1 MSVNSLN
8 IEDVYQIL
16 NSIHSQATGQTSLAP
31 TNTYEFTS
39 MATTTLAAGV
49 DTVYNAL
56 MNTLGRTVFSVR
68 PYERKFSGL
77 VQDSVQWGGIMR
89 KISYADK
96 PIGAEQAYHP
106 VDGTS
111 VDPWKINK
119 SNVLEMR
126 YYGSAV
132 YQDTVTIFKDTL
144 MQSFESPAQLGSF
157 VSGQMTHMSNKW
169 EQYLENLN
177 RATLAN
183 FIGAKIDASNGVVHL
198 LTEYN
203 TQTGQTANPLSKTD
217 IWLPANMPH
226 FFRWLR
232 ARINTIG
239 RRMAERSGEYQV
251 QVTGKEIMRHT
262 PFADQ
267 KIYLLAD
274 VLDQIDTMVNTV
286 TFHDEPLA
294 YADVEG
300 VSFWQDI
307 NTPDSINVTPAVIN
321 AAGVVSQGTA
331 VNQADIFG
339 VMFDRD
345 AIGTNV
351 KLYDVANSPY
361 NQIGR
366 YWNTTLTA
374 NLQYTNDLTEKG
386 VILLLD

>member
-1 MSVNSLN
+1 MSVNSLQ

-16 NSIHSQATGQTSLAP
+16 NSIHSQATGQTALAP

-56 MNTLGRTVFSVR
+56 MNTIGRTVFSVR

-77 VQDSVQWGGIMR
+77 VQDNVRWGGIMR

-96 PIGAEQAYHP
+96 PIAAEEAYHP
-106 VDGTS
+106 VDGTT

-119 SNVLEMR
+119 ANVLEMR

-132 YQDTVTIFKDTL
+132 YQDTTTIFRDQL
-144 MQSFESPAQLGSF
+144 MQSFESPDQLGSF

-203 TQTGQTANPLSKTD
+203 TQTGQSLTSTD

-307 NTPDSINVTPAVIN
+307 NTPDSIDVTPAVIN
-321 AAGVVSQGTA
+321 SSGVVSQGTA
-331 VNQADIFG
+331 VQQSDIFG

-345 AIGTNV
+345 AVGTNV

-361 NQIGR
+361 NQVGR
-366 YWNTTLTA
+366 YYNTTLTA

>member
-1 MSVNSLN
+1 MSVNSLQ

-56 MNTLGRTVFSVR
+56 MNTIGRTVFSVR

-77 VQDSVQWGGIMR
+77 VQDNVRWGGIMR

-96 PIGAEQAYHP
+96 QLSAEEAWHP
-106 VDGTS
+106 VDGTT

-119 SNVLEMR
+119 ANVLEMR

-132 YQDTVTIFKDTL
+132 YQDTTTVFRDQL
-144 MQSFESPAQLGSF
+144 VQSFESPDQLGSF

-183 FIGAKIDASNGVVHL
+183 FIGAKIDASNGVIHL

-203 TQTGQTANPLSKTD
+203 TQTGQSLTSTD

-262 PFADQ
+262 PYADQ

-307 NTPDSINVTPAVIN
+307 NTPDSIDVTPAVIN
-321 AAGVVSQGTA
+321 TSGVVSQGTA
-331 VNQADIFG
+331 VQQSNIFG
-339 VMFDRD
+339 IIFDRD
-345 AIGTNV
+345 AIGTHV
-351 KLYDVANSPY
+351 KMYEVANSPY
-361 NQIGR
+361 NAKGM
-366 YWNTTLTA
+366 YYNTILNA
-374 NLQYTNDLTEKG
+374 NLMYTNDLTEKAA
-386 VILLLD
+386 ILLLD

>member
-1 MSVNSLN
+1 MSVNSLQ

-16 NSIHSQATGQTSLAP
+16 NSIHSQATGQTALAP

-56 MNTLGRTVFSVR
+56 MNTIGRTVFSVR

-77 VQDSVQWGGIMR
+77 VQDNVRWGAIMR

-96 PIGAEQAYHP
+96 AIGAEEAFHP
-106 VDGTS
+106 VDGTT

-119 SNVLEMR
+119 ANVLEMR

-132 YQDTVTIFKDTL
+132 YQDTTTIFRDQL
-144 MQSFESPAQLGSF
+144 MQSFESPEQLGSF

-177 RATLAN
+177 RSTLAN
-183 FIGAKIDASNGVVHL
+183 FIGAKIDASNGVIHL

-203 TQTGQTANPLSKTD
+203 TLINASPALTAADVWQPQNFNF
-217 IWLPANMPH
+217 W
-226 FFRWLR
+226 RWVR
-232 ARINTIG
+232 GRINTLG

-262 PFADQ
+262 PYADQ
-267 KIYLLAD
+267 RIYLLSDAMD
-274 VLDQIDTMVNTV
+274 IIDTMVNTT
-286 TFHDEPLA
+286 TFHDEPLS
-294 YADVEG
+294 YANVEG
-300 VSFWQDI
+300 VSYWQDI
-307 NTPDSINVTPAVIN
+307 NTPASIDVTPAVIN
-321 AAGVVSQGTA
+321 SSGVVSQGTA
-331 VNQADIFG
+331 VQQGDIFG

-361 NQIGR
+361 NQVGR
-366 YWNTTLTA
+366 YYNTTLTA
-374 NLQYTNDLTEKG
+374 NLQFTNDLTEKG
-386 VILLLD
+386 IVLLLD

>member
-1 MSVNSLN
+1 MSVNALN

-16 NSIHSQATGQTSLAP
+16 NSIHQQATGRTSLAP
-31 TNTYEFTS
+31 TNTGEFVS
-39 MATTTLAAGV
+39 MATTTLATGV

-56 MNTLGRTVFSVR
+56 MNTLGQTVFAVR

-77 VQDSVQWGGIMR
+77 VVDNVRWGAIRR

-96 PIGAEQAYHP
+96 ALSEAEKAWHP
-106 VDGTS
+106 VDGTT

-119 SNVLEMR
+119 SDILEMR
-126 YYGSAV
+126 FYGSAV
-132 YQDTVTIFKDTL
+132 YQDTVTIFRDQL
-144 MQSFESPAQLGSF
+144 MQSFESPEQLGSF

-183 FIGAKIDASNGVVHL
+183 FIGAKYSLNNGIVHL

-203 TQTGQTANPLSKTD
+203 AQTGLSLTIQDVYK
-217 IWLPANMPH
+217 PANMAD
-226 FFRWLR
+226 FFRWVR

-251 QVTGKEIMRHT
+251 TVQGKNVNRHT

-267 KIYLLAD
+267 KIYLHAD
-274 VLDQIDTMVNTV
+274 ALDQIDAMVNTV
-286 TFHDEPLA
+286 TYHDEPLA

-300 VSFWQDI
+300 VSYWQDI
-307 NTPDSINVTPAVIN
+307 NDPLKIDVTPSVIN
-321 AAGVVSQGTA
+321 ANGVVSTA
-331 VNQADIFG
+331 AEQQVDKIFG
-339 VMFDRD
+339 IMFDRD
-345 AIGTNV
+345 AISTNI

-361 NQIGR
+361 NQVGR
-366 YWNTTLTA
+366 YYNTTLTA

-386 VILLLD
+386 VVLLLD

>member
-1 MSVNSLN
+1 MSVNSLQ

-16 NSIHSQATGQTSLAP
+16 NSIHSQATGQASLAP

-39 MATTTLAAGV
+39 MATTTLAAGA

-56 MNTLGRTVFSVR
+56 MNTIGRTVFAVR
-68 PYERKFSGL
+68 PYERKFSGI
-77 VQDSVQWGGIMR
+77 VQDNVRWGAIQR

-96 PIGAEQAYHP
+96 AIAAEEAYHP
-106 VDGTS
+106 VDGTT

-119 SNVLEMR
+119 TDVIEMR

-132 YQDTVTIFKDTL
+132 YQDTTTVFRDQL
-144 MQSFESPAQLGSF
+144 MQSFENEAALGSF

-177 RATLAN
+177 RATLTN
-183 FIGAKIDASNGVVHL
+183 FIAAKLDVSNGVIHL

-203 TQTGQTANPLSKTD
+203 QLTGQNLAATD
-217 IWLPANMPH
+217 IWQSVH
-226 FFRWLR
+226 FNFWRWVR

-251 QVTGKEIMRHT
+251 PLTGHELNRHT

-267 KIYLLAD
+267 RIYMLAD
-274 VLDQIDTMVNTV
+274 ALDQIDSMVNTV

-294 YADVEG
+294 YAGVEG

-307 NTPDSINVTPAVIN
+307 NSPDEISLTPAVIDS
-321 AAGVVSQGTA
+321 AGVVSQGNA
-331 VNQADIFG
+331 VTQTDILG

-345 AIGTNV
+345 AVGTNV

-361 NQIGR
+361 NQVGR
-366 YWNTTLTA
+366 YYNTTLTA

-386 VILLLD
+386 VVLLLD

>member
-1 MSVNSLN
+1 MSVNTLE
-8 IEDVYQIL
+8 IVDVYQIL
-16 NSIHSQATGQTSLAP
+16 NSIHQQATGRQSLAP
-31 TNTYEFTS
+31 TNTSEFVS
-39 MATTTLAAGV
+39 MATTTLAAGT

-56 MNTLGRTVFSVR
+56 MNTISRTVFSVR

-77 VQDSVQWGGIMR
+77 VFEDTAWGGIMR

-96 PIGAEQAYHP
+96 PLSAEQAWHP

-119 SNVLEMR
+119 SDVLEMR
-126 YYGSAV
+126 FYGSAV
-132 YQDTVTIFKDTL
+132 YQDTVTIFRDQLRK
-144 MQSFESPAQLGSF
+144 SFESPDQLGSF
-157 VSGQMTHMSNKW
+157 VAGQMTHMSNKW
-169 EQYLENLN
+169 EQYLENLS

-183 FIGAKIDASNGVVHL
+183 FIGAKVQLDNGVIHL
-198 LTEYN
+198 LTEYKAL
-203 TQTGQTANPLSKTD
+203 TGLTTLTAQD
-217 IWLPANMPH
+217 IYKPENLGD
-226 FFRWLR
+226 FFRWVR

-251 QVTGKEIMRHT
+251 TVQGKSVNRHT

-267 KIYLLAD
+267 RIYLAAD
-274 VLDQIDTMVNTV
+274 ALDIIDTMVNT
-286 TFHDEPLA
+286 TTYHNEPLA

-307 NTPDSINVTPAVIN
+307 NTPAKINVTPSIVN
-321 AAGVVSQGTA
+321 SQGVVSAGEA
-331 VNQADIFG
+331 EEVDNIFG

-345 AIGTNV
+345 AIGV
-351 KLYDVANSPY
+351 HRGLYDVDNTVFNP
-361 NQIGR
+361 IGQ
-366 YWNTTLTA
+366 YFNTVLNA

>member
-1 MSVNSLN
+1 MSVNALQ

-39 MATTTLAAGV
+39 MATTTLAAGT

-56 MNTLGRTVFSVR
+56 MNTIGRTVFAVR

-77 VQDSVQWGGIMR
+77 VQDNVRWGGIMR

-96 PIGAEQAYHP
+96 AVTAEEAYHP
-106 VDGTS
+106 VDGTT
-111 VDPWKINK
+111 VDAWKIHK
-119 SNVLEMR
+119 SDVLEMR
-126 YYGSAV
+126 DYGSAV
-132 YQDTVTIFKDTL
+132 YQDTVTIFRDQL
-144 MQSFESPAQLGSF
+144 MQSFESPEQLGSF
-157 VSGQMTHMSNKW
+157 VAGQMQHMSNKW

-183 FIGAKIDASNGVVHL
+183 FIGAKIDANNGIVHL

-203 TQTGQTANPLSKTD
+203 TLTGQSLTAADVWK
-217 IWLPANMPH
+217 PANLS
-226 FFRWLR
+226 FWRWVR
-232 ARINTIG
+232 SRVNTIG

-251 QVTGKEIMRHT
+251 PITGKAINRHT
-262 PFADQ
+262 PFEDQ
-267 KIYLLAD
+267 RIYLLAD
-274 VLDQIDTMVNTV
+274 VLDQIDAMVNTV

-300 VSFWQDI
+300 VSYWQDI

-321 AAGVVSQGTA
+321 ASGVVSQGTA
-331 VNQADIFG
+331 VSQAKIFG

-366 YWNTTLTA
+366 YYNTTLTA

-386 VILLLD
+386 VVLLLD

>member
-1 MSVNSLN
+1 MSVNTLE
-8 IEDVYQIL
+8 IVDVYQIL
-16 NSIHSQATGQTSLAP
+16 NSIHQQATGRQSLAP
-31 TNTYEFTS
+31 TNTSEFVS
-39 MATTTLAAGV
+39 MATTTLAAGT

-56 MNTLGRTVFSVR
+56 MNTISRTVFSVR

-77 VQDSVQWGGIMR
+77 VFEDTAWGGIMR

-96 PIGAEQAYHP
+96 PLSAEQAWHP

-119 SNVLEMR
+119 SDVLEMR
-126 YYGSAV
+126 FYGSAV
-132 YQDTVTIFKDTL
+132 YQDTVTIFRDQLRK
-144 MQSFESPAQLGSF
+144 SFESPDQLGSF
-157 VSGQMTHMSNKW
+157 VAGQMTHMSNKW
-169 EQYLENLN
+169 EQYLENLS

-183 FIGAKIDASNGVVHL
+183 FIGAKVQLDNGVIHL
-198 LTEYN
+198 LTEYKAL
-203 TQTGQTANPLSKTD
+203 TGLTTLTAQD
-217 IWLPANMPH
+217 IYKPENLGD
-226 FFRWLR
+226 FFRWVR

-251 QVTGKEIMRHT
+251 TVQGKAVNRHT

-267 KIYLLAD
+267 RIYLAAD
-274 VLDQIDTMVNTV
+274 ALDIIDTMVNT
-286 TFHDEPLA
+286 TTYHNEPLA

-307 NTPDSINVTPAVIN
+307 NTPAKINVTPSIVN
-321 AAGVVSQGTA
+321 SQGVVSAGEA
-331 VNQADIFG
+331 EEVDNIFG

-345 AIGTNV
+345 AIGV
-351 KLYDVANSPY
+351 HRGLYDVDNTVFNP
-361 NQIGR
+361 IGQ
-366 YWNTTLTA
+366 YFNTVLNA

>member
-1 MSVNSLN
+1 MSVNSLQ

-77 VQDSVQWGGIMR
+77 VQDNVRWGGIMR

-96 PIGAEQAYHP
+96 PIGAEEAYHP
-106 VDGTS
+106 VDGTT

-119 SNVLEMR
+119 ANVLEMR

-132 YQDTVTIFKDTL
+132 YQDTITIFRDQL
-144 MQSFESPAQLGSF
+144 MQSFESPEQLGSF
-157 VSGQMTHMSNKW
+157 VAGQMTHMSNKW

-177 RATLAN
+177 RSTLAN
-183 FIGAKIDASNGVVHL
+183 FMGAKIDASNGVIHL

-203 TQTGQTANPLSKTD
+203 TLINASPALTAADVWQPQNFNF
-217 IWLPANMPH
+217 W
-226 FFRWLR
+226 RWVR
-232 ARINTIG
+232 GRVNIIG

-267 KIYLLAD
+267 KIYLLSDA
-274 VLDQIDTMVNTV
+274 LDIIDTMVNTT
-286 TFHDEPLA
+286 TFHNEPLA

-307 NTPDSINVTPAVIN
+307 NTPDSIDVTPAVIN
-321 AAGVVSQGTA
+321 SSGVVSQGTA
-331 VNQADIFG
+331 VQQSDIFG

-361 NQIGR
+361 NQVGR

-386 VILLLD
+386 VVLLLD

>member
-1 MSVNSLN
+1 MSVNSLQ

-16 NSIHSQATGQTSLAP
+16 NSIHSQATGQTALAP

-56 MNTLGRTVFSVR
+56 MNTIGRTVFSVR

-77 VQDSVQWGGIMR
+77 VQDSVRWGGIMR

-96 PIGAEQAYHP
+96 AIGAEQAYHP
-106 VDGTS
+106 VDGTT

-119 SNVLEMR
+119 ANVLEMR

-132 YQDTVTIFKDTL
+132 YQDTTTIFRDQL
-144 MQSFESPAQLGSF
+144 MQSFESPDQLGSF

-183 FIGAKIDASNGVVHL
+183 FIGAKIDASNGVIHL

-203 TQTGQTANPLSKTD
+203 TQTGQSLTSTD

-307 NTPDSINVTPAVIN
+307 NTPDSIDVTPAVIN
-321 AAGVVSQGTA
+321 SSGVVSQGTA
-331 VNQADIFG
+331 VQQSDIFG

-345 AIGTNV
+345 AVGTNV

-361 NQIGR
+361 NQVGR
-366 YWNTTLTA
+366 YYNTTLTA

-386 VILLLD
+386 VVLLLD

>member
-1 MSVNSLN
+1 MSVNSLQ

-68 PYERKFSGL
+68 PYERKFAGL
-77 VQDSVQWGGIMR
+77 VQDSVRWGGIMR

-119 SNVLEMR
+119 TNVLEMR

-132 YQDTVTIFKDTL
+132 YQDTTTIFRDQL
-144 MQSFESPAQLGSF
+144 MQSFENEAALGSF

-183 FIGAKIDASNGVVHL
+183 FIGAKIDANNGVIHL

-203 TQTGQTANPLSKTD
+203 TQTGQTANPLTATD

-321 AAGVVSQGTA
+321 ASGVVSQGTA
-331 VNQADIFG
+331 VNQANIFG

>member
-1 MSVNSLN
+1 MSVNALQ

-39 MATTTLAAGV
+39 MATTTLAAGT

-56 MNTLGRTVFSVR
+56 MNTIGRTVFAVR

-77 VQDSVQWGGIMR
+77 VQDNVRWGGIMR

-96 PIGAEQAYHP
+96 QLSAEEAWHP
-106 VDGTS
+106 VDGTT

-119 SNVLEMR
+119 ANVLEMR

-132 YQDTVTIFKDTL
+132 YQDTTTVFRDALI
-144 MQSFESPAQLGSF
+144 QSFESAEQLGSF

-183 FIGAKIDASNGVVHL
+183 FIGAKIDANNGIVHL

-203 TQTGQTANPLSKTD
+203 TLTGQSLTAADVWK
-217 IWLPANMPH
+217 PANLS
-226 FFRWLR
+226 FWRWVR
-232 ARINTIG
+232 SRINTIG

-251 QVTGKEIMRHT
+251 QVTGKEINRHT
-262 PFADQ
+262 PFEDQ
-267 KIYLLAD
+267 RIYLLAD
-274 VLDQIDTMVNTV
+274 VLDQIDAMVNTV

-300 VSFWQDI
+300 VSYWQDI

-321 AAGVVSQGTA
+321 ASGVVSQGTA
-331 VNQADIFG
+331 VSQAKIFG

-351 KLYDVANSPY
+351 KMYEVANSPY
-361 NQIGR
+361 NPKGM
-366 YWNTTLTA
+366 YYNTILNA
-374 NLQYTNDLTEKG
+374 NLQFTNDLTEKG
-386 VILLLD
+386 VVLLLD